1 MLALVINTVLN
12 ILLLKPLGVKG
23 LALATTLSGTI
34 TLLLLAWS
42 LRRKIGRLGLR
53 RLIISLVKM
62 TVATVLMAAAVRP
75 VYDLLFGATE
85 SLLLSFCVAVA
96 AGGLIYVAANIL
108 LRTQEMGVVI
118 VTVGERALAL
128 VHRKD
133 A

>member
-1 MLALVINTVLN
+1 
-12 ILLLKPLGVKG
+12 
-23 LALATTLSGTI
+23 
-34 TLLLLAWS
+34 
-42 LRRKIGRLGLR
+42 
-53 RLIISLVKM
+53 M